1 MKTAWYLGHRQDQV
15 SDRAILI
22 GDPDRVDRI
31 AAQMS
36 DVVYLPVKRGL
47 KTITGSYDGAR
58 ITVAAFGMGSPI
70 ATIVLHELADLGVT
84 HFLRIGTAIFFP
96 PAEAGG
102 FIISEEAV
110 SFEGTSAAYGGTGRA
125 SADPGLVKNLF
136 TAVEKNGAAAQSGLF
151 ATFDA
156 FYRDMFAIDP
166 AGHARVEENRKKLA
180 KQHVIAADMETSA
193 LLTAARALDVA
204 CASLCLGTVD
214 AATLKKLEAGP
225 LAKGEKRMFDIALQ
239 AIAAAGNG
247 DGER

>member
-31 AAQMS
+31 ADHMS
-36 DVVYLPVKRGL
+36 DVVHLPVKRGL
-47 KTITGSYDGAR
+47 KTITGIYKGTT

-102 FIISEEAV
+102 FIISDEAL
-110 SFEGTSAAYGGTGRA
+110 SYEGTSASYGGTGCT
-125 SADPGLVKNLF
+125 SADPGLVKSLLSAASG
-136 TAVEKNGAAAQSGLF
+136 TGALARSGLF

-156 FYRDMFAIDP
+156 FYRDMFAIDA
-166 AGHARVEENRKKLA
+166 AGRARVADNSRKLA
-180 KQHVIAADMETSA
+180 AQGVIAADMETSA
-193 LLTAARALDVA
+193 LLTAAEALGVS

-214 AATLKKLEAGP
+214 AATLEKLEAGA
-225 LAKGEKRMFDIALQ
+225 LATGEKHMFDIALR
-239 AIAAAGNG
+239 ALVAGPSAG
-247 DGER
+247 

>member
-31 AAQMS
+31 ADHLS
-36 DVVYLPVKRGL
+36 DVVRLPVKRGL
-47 KTITGSYDGAR
+47 KTITGSYHGTT

-84 HFLRIGTAIFFP
+84 HFLRIGTAIFFS

-102 FIISEEAV
+102 FIISEEAL
-110 SFEGTSAAYGGTGRA
+110 SYEGTSASYGGTGRT
-125 SADPGLVKNLF
+125 SADPGLVKQLF
-136 TAVEKNGAAAQSGLF
+136 AATAHNSVAAQSGLF

-156 FYRDMFAIDP
+156 FYRDMFAIDA
-166 AGHARVEENRKKLA
+166 AGKARVEENRRKLA
-180 KQHVIAADMETSA
+180 AQGVIAADMETSA
-193 LLTAARALDVA
+193 LLTAADTLGVA

-214 AATLKKLEAGP
+214 AITLKKLEAGA
-225 LAKGEKRMFDIALQ
+225 LAKGEKHMFDIALR
-239 AIAAAGNG
+239 AIAAAETRNQQ
-247 DGER
+247 